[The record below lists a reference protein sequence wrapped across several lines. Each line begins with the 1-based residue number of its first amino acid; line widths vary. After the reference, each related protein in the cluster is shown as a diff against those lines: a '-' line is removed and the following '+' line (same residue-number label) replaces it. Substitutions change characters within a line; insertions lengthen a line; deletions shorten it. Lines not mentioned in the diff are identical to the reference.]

1 MIQFSIIKEEVYS
14 IYDDYKGYGIFT
26 DNRIEINEEKNGKKI
41 ISWPNYKS
49 GIIKKEYLH
58 IYRNIISERQ
68 YSYQFKDNSILQFYY
83 DFSEDNILEKARL
96 AYYPLPKFTCEISD
110 EELLEHFIEF
120 DYSYND
126 ASYIIENG
134 GFLTNTSH
142 IRIDYD
148 KNVTSHDKCEIQ
160 IDGLHEIRIPCSI
173 LINPLYFFEFILKCK
188 AIVDNEYYKA
198 YEKLQKDAGF
208 IAKKKLSQKKHLRME
223 NFSDSNIYITILE
236 EE

>member
-49 GIIKKEYLH
+49 GIIKKDYLH
-58 IYRNIISERQ
+58 IFRNIISERQ

-110 EELLEHFIEF
+110 EELLEHFIE
-120 DYSYND
+120 
-126 ASYIIENG
+126 
-134 GFLTNTSH
+134 
-142 IRIDYD
+142 YD

-223 NFSDSNIYITILE
+223 NFSDSNMYITILE